1 MVLYILK
8 LNYNLIK
15 KFIFRDFMDIPKIK
29 KFDERVTKPVYK
41 SHTDIQ
47 IQQTVYKWL
56 FDALSLRDIEEIYL
70 DGKENNTGHKSMN
83 ILHHLGLYDTEEEPN
98 FKGLFKENSI
108 EEAISILEDENDVD
122 FYRLICILK
131 RINLDYLFDEK
142 ENDLDTDLKNKDKND
157 LTLND
162 ALKLIQYE
170 LKKQDWD
177 INFDDSYDALIVKK
191 LPASDIILN
200 NKPFYDIK
208 KMEENKGK
216 TTHIAFTSIQRNMFP
231 YLRIP
236 KIDDENT
243 QDYLNNFFIL
253 NIPIFLDYSNFPYL
267 RKYYQKW
274 NIRGNDIEKQL
285 EEVDKKLNDMD
296 SNEKIIE
303 THSSIYVNAKTDQ
316 QNQIGLS
323 VKYNDGE
330 EFYLLRELLFED
342 DFFIILKR
350 KQEFAY
356 EVYCLKNRDG
366 TLLSYIDGKFFTDYK
381 SQNNSA
387 SIDLTDFK
395 RLNFNPNRIFFGAPG
410 TGQSYTLNQQKDN
423 IICGDEYYERVT
435 FHPDYS
441 YANFVGTYKPIM
453 KEDNNSKKKEITY
466 EFVPGPFLRIFVKA
480 MKNKIEAE
488 RNGIELKIFLL
499 IIEEINRANVSAV
512 FGEVF
517 QLLDRD
523 ENNESEYSINVS
535 EDIKNHLIEKFDE
548 ELENG
553 FDEEDYET
561 YFPNNEIK
569 IPNNMFIWATMNS
582 ADQGVFPIDT
592 AFKRRW
598 DFEYIS
604 INNNEELIENLEIE
618 SNTGNYSW
626 NKVRKAINNYLL
638 KNDVNED
645 KLMGPFFIKETPNKD
660 FTQLFKDKVLMYLYE
675 DAAKPIRPRLFEGS
689 KKRSDSFSYLNIC
702 NDFSDIGIGIFHED
716 IVDKIE
722 AVNGPKSE
730 DDGAK

>member
-1 MVLYILK
+1 M
-8 LNYNLIK
+8 
-15 KFIFRDFMDIPKIK
+15 
-29 KFDERVTKPVYK
+29 
-41 SHTDIQ
+41 HQ
-47 IQQTVYKWL
+47 
-56 FDALSLRDIEEIYL
+56 
-70 DGKENNTGHKSMN
+70 
-83 ILHHLGLYDTEEEPN
+83 
-98 FKGLFKENSI
+98 
-108 EEAISILEDENDVD
+108 
-122 FYRLICILK
+122 
-131 RINLDYLFDEK
+131 
-142 ENDLDTDLKNKDKND
+142 
-157 LTLND
+157 
-162 ALKLIQYE
+162 
-170 LKKQDWD
+170 
-177 INFDDSYDALIVKK
+177 
-191 LPASDIILN
+191 
-200 NKPFYDIK
+200 
-208 KMEENKGK
+208 
-216 TTHIAFTSIQRNMFP
+216 
-231 YLRIP
+231 
-236 KIDDENT
+236 
-243 QDYLNNFFIL
+243 
-253 NIPIFLDYSNFPYL
+253 
-267 RKYYQKW
+267 
-274 NIRGNDIEKQL
+274 
-285 EEVDKKLNDMD
+285 
-296 SNEKIIE
+296 
-303 THSSIYVNAKTDQ
+303 
-316 QNQIGLS
+316 
-323 VKYNDGE
+323 
-330 EFYLLRELLFED
+330 
-342 DFFIILKR
+342 
-350 KQEFAY
+350 
-356 EVYCLKNRDG
+356 
-366 TLLSYIDGKFFTDYK
+366 
-381 SQNNSA
+381 
-387 SIDLTDFK
+387 
-395 RLNFNPNRIFFGAPG
+395 
-410 TGQSYTLNQQKDN
+410 DN

>member
-1 MVLYILK
+1 
-8 LNYNLIK
+8 
-15 KFIFRDFMDIPKIK
+15 MDIPKIK

-56 FDALSLRDIEEIYL
+56 FDALPLRDIEEIYL

-208 KMEENKGK
+208 KMKENKGK

-236 KIDDENT
+236 KIDDEDT

-387 SIDLTDFK
+387 SVNITDFK
-395 RLNFNPNRIFFGAPG
+395 RLNLNPNRIFFGAPG
-410 TGQSYTLNQQKDN
+410 TGKSYTLNQQKDN

-604 INNNEELIENLEIE
+604 INNNQKLIENLEIE
-618 SNTGNYSW
+618 SNKEKYSW
-626 NKVRKAINNYLL
+626 NCVRKAINKFLL
-638 KNDVNED
+638 KNDINED
-645 KLMGPFFIKETPNKD
+645 KLMGPFFIKEDSNKD

-675 DAAKPIRPRLFEGS
+675 DAAKPIRDRVFKGS
-689 KKRSDSFSYLNIC
+689 KNRLDSLSYLDIC
-702 NDFSDIGIGIFHED
+702 NDFTKNGIGIFHED
-716 IVDKIE
+716 IYDKIGKKTIE
-722 AVNGPKSE
+722 LKSE
-730 DDGAK
+730 LPNDNEEI

>member
-1 MVLYILK
+1 
-8 LNYNLIK
+8 
-15 KFIFRDFMDIPKIK
+15 MDIPKIK
-29 KFDERVTKPVYK
+29 KFDENVTKPVYK

-56 FDALSLRDIEEIYL
+56 FDGLPMRDIEEIYL
-70 DGKENNTGHKSMN
+70 DGKENNTGYKSMN
-83 ILHHLGLYDTEEEPN
+83 ILHHLGLYDTKEEPN

-131 RINLDYLFDEK
+131 RINVDYLFDEK
-142 ENDLDTDLKNKDKND
+142 ENDLDADLKNKDKND

-177 INFDDSYDALIVKK
+177 INIDDSYDALIVKK
-191 LPASDIILN
+191 LPAADIILN
-200 NKPFYDIK
+200 NKPFCDTK
-208 KMEENKGK
+208 KMKKSKGK
-216 TTHIAFTSIQRNMFP
+216 TTHIAFTSVQRNMFP

-285 EEVDKKLNDMD
+285 EEVDKKLKDMD

-303 THSSIYVNAKTDQ
+303 THSSIFVNAKTNQ

-323 VKYNDGE
+323 VRYNDGE

-366 TLLSYIDGKFFTDYK
+366 TLLSYIDGKFFTDYI

-387 SIDLTDFK
+387 SVDLTDFK
-395 RLNFNPNRIFFGAPG
+395 RLNSNPNRIFFGAPG
-410 TGQSYTLNQQKDN
+410 TGKSYTLNEQKDT
-423 IICGDEYYERVT
+423 IICDEKHYERVT

-453 KEDNNSKKKEITY
+453 KENEKSKEKEITY

-488 RNGIELKIFLL
+488 RNGTELKIFLL

-535 EDIKNHLIEKFDE
+535 EDIKNHLIEKLDE
-548 ELENG
+548 ELDNG
-553 FDEEDYET
+553 FNKKDYEK

-604 INNNEELIENLEIE
+604 INNNQELIENLEIE
-618 SNTGNYSW
+618 SNNEKYSW
-626 NKVRKAINNYLL
+626 NCVRKAINNFLL
-638 KNDVNED
+638 KNDINED
-645 KLMGPFFIKETPNKD
+645 KLIGPFFIKQNPNKD

-675 DAAKPIRPRLFEGS
+675 DAAKAIRPTLFEGS
-689 KKRSDSFSYLNIC
+689 KKSLKDSFSYLKIC
-702 NDFSDIGIGIFHED
+702 EDFSKNGIKIFHTD
-716 IVDKIE
+716 IIDK
-722 AVNGPKSE
+722 VNEIGTVYDFKSE
-730 DDGAK
+730 GLEDDEEI